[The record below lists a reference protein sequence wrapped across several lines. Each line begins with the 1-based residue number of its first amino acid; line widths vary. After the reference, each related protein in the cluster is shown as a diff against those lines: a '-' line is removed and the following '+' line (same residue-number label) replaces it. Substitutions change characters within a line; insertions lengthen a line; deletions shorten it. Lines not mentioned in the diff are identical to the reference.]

1 MDRISRFDLLVRL
14 SRANRGSAF
23 INGKTYV
30 APKVPTLYSVLST
43 GSNAS
48 NVGIYGTNTNTF
60 VLEKGQVI
68 EIVLNS
74 YDPGKHPFHLHG
86 HDFQAVARGDDDSGP
101 YANNVTFPQ
110 VPMRRDTFMVNP
122 NSYIVLRFK
131 SNNPDKS
138 FLLLLYPALADRFYA
153 FGFSIVTSNGTL
165 TPALSPQ

>member
-1 MDRISRFDLLVRL
+1 MDPTSRLSLFLQA
-14 SRANRGSAF
+14 SRANKGSAF

-48 NVGIYGTNTNTF
+48 NAGIYGTNTNTF

-86 HDFQAVARGDDDSGP
+86 HNFQAVARGDDDSGP

-110 VPMRRDTFMVNP
+110 VPMRRDTFMVKP

-131 SNNPDKS
+131 SDNPDKS
-138 FLLLLYPALADRFYA
+138 FCPLLYEALADLFYA

-165 TPALSPQ
+165 TPASLQR